1 MEIKFN
7 IHQHDLKAVFVDD
20 RSDYR
25 DARDPFTV
33 EVPFTYD
40 QSAILDGL
48 TKIWNDSTVEVRDFV
63 LGANQTLT
71 EEESIT
77 DKPSEYTEENRQVYT
92 ETELKYKEDGLYEI
106 SHNIIPTKDWIIER
120 LEKGDVEGGLT
131 DFYKRGVYYFDPET
145 ESIRIYTDG
154 CEKETT
160 ITKQKTGYQLDFGG
174 ELITLDDIKE
184 RDNGVYAIKD
194 GSERNLTE
202 EISEETGEWYST
214 LDELIAANYIIVVP
228 DMNYEITTIDLEGT
242 QCIDPACLLLMD
254 LSGTNVERKC
264 EYIFSTWHLQDCWF
278 AISLKILEQAKCT
291 NCPNPTQ
298 LKENRDLL
306 WMLLNVIQYLIDQDM
321 WFKAECY
328 IEWISTCGAICKDQ
342 KYENKGDCGCH

>member
-7 IHQHDLKAVFVDD
+7 THQHDLKAVFVDD

-77 DKPSEYTEENRQVYT
+77 DKSSEYTEENRQVYT
-92 ETELKYKEDGLYEI
+92 ETELRYKEDGLYEI
-106 SHNIIPTKDWIIER
+106 SHNIIPTKEWVLERIE
-120 LEKGDVEGGLT
+120 KNDVEGGLEE
-131 DFYKRGVYYFDPET
+131 FYKRGVYYFDKET
-145 ESIRIYTDG
+145 EQIHIYTKD
-154 CEKETT
+154 CERLTSV
-160 ITKQKTGYQLDFGG
+160 TKTKTGYSTNISDIVTPVDSVEEIGDSVYVVKDG
-174 ELITLDDIKE
+174 ERQNFTEFVNEELGIWLPTLDDMIAQGIITV
-184 RDNGVYAIKD
+184 DSIPY
-194 GSERNLTE
+194 
-202 EISEETGEWYST
+202 ETT
-214 LDELIAANYIIVVP
+214 KLDLVDAP
-228 DMNYEITTIDLEGT
+228 
-242 QCIDPACLLLMD
+242 CIDPACLILMD